1 MALPFRV
8 SSWAPIQSIFHLT
21 SHAKR
26 EVDHHDHST
35 VILLQECKKAS
46 QWHNKV
52 DDLSRS
58 STSSFVFHAR
68 RYLSRATTSSE

>member
-35 VILLQECKKAS
+35 VILL
-46 QWHNKV
+46 
-52 DDLSRS
+52 
-58 STSSFVFHAR
+58 
-68 RYLSRATTSSE
+68 